1 MADIPIDA
9 ALPLVKARLNRLPSD
24 ASLDGYLRARIRAA
38 AGELKENGITLTES
52 DADLLLLVDFAVWR
66 YENRDTA
73 GGMPEWLRLRRR
85 ERWLKT

>member
-1 MADIPIDA
+1 MADNPIDA
-9 ALPLVKARLNRLPSD
+9 ALPLVKARLNRLQSD

-38 AGELKENGITLTES
+38 AGEMKENGITLTES

-73 GGMPEWLRLRRR
+73 GSMPEWLRLRRR